1 MSANLNEIMLHID
14 ETLDD
19 DAMYRLEEDMRT
31 DSGVVSVGHNAR
43 QSHMIMVV
51 YDSESC
57 GTGVQLAA
65 PCGTHG
71 LARTDHRALNPR
83 GREDME
89 ESMYF
94 HYLT

>member
-51 YDSESC
+51 YDSESTQASNLLRRVEHM
-57 GTGVQLAA
+57 GL
-65 PCGTHG
+65 HG
-71 LARTDHRALNPR
+71 QIIGL
-83 GREDME
+83 
-89 ESMYF
+89 
-94 HYLT
+94 